1 MNYFQKHFSS
11 FTILITLFSLT
22 AMDVNAQITDVKKTN
37 PLLQRSSL
45 QYQAPPFDKIKDE
58 HFRPAFE
65 YGLKI
70 HDRERLKAVLGAWLL
85 H

>member
-1 MNYFQKHFSS
+1 MK
-11 FTILITLFSLT
+11 TE
-22 AMDVNAQITDVKKTN
+22 AQIVDVKKSN

-65 YGLKI
+65 
-70 HDRERLKAVLGAWLL
+70 
-85 H
+85 